1 MLIRLILQNFVVFVA
16 KTFWVFISYT
26 VHRKKLIDMFIN
38 NITGVI
44 NKNLSLFFFPPDIK
58 LACNAIQKQRELTK
72 KSTFFYFFVFFSKN
86 SGYKKIKNTNFE
98 RRSHKSFLGQVLT
111 IFQTSPLTNNFVEK
125 LYLVNYELCVVI
137 NNTHFYF
144 PFKE

>member
-1 MLIRLILQNFVVFVA
+1 
-16 KTFWVFISYT
+16 
-26 VHRKKLIDMFIN
+26 MFIN
-38 NITGVI
+38 NINGVT
-44 NKNLSLFFFPPDIK
+44 NKNLSLFFFPLDIK

-86 SGYKKIKNTNFE
+86 SGYNEIKNTNFE
-98 RRSHKSFLGQVLT
+98 RRSHKSILGQVLT

-125 LYLVNYELCVVI
+125 LYLVNCELCVVI